1 MISRLAVGSTKGGAQ
16 LAPPAV
22 PPEDRRRCMPAGLE
36 DSGRNGDVA
45 TPLLTV
51 LEVASYL
58 RCSTKT
64 VLALVRHEGLP
75 GFRLRSRLRF
85 VPGDVLQWARRRG
98 KEVY

>member
-1 MISRLAVGSTKGGAQ
+1 MMAGARSGVATLPPPRSGTSTDSVPFSGDPEPDAASRGHLARLMTAQ
-16 LAPPAV
+16 
-22 PPEDRRRCMPAGLE
+22 
-36 DSGRNGDVA
+36 DVA
-45 TPLLTV
+45 R
-51 LEVASYL
+51 YL

-98 KEVY
+98 KEVYR

>member
-1 MISRLAVGSTKGGAQ
+1 VRERRVAQDLAD
-16 LAPPAV
+16 PP
-22 PPEDRRRCMPAGLE
+22 
-36 DSGRNGDVA
+36 DSGGSVGANESPTWTIHDVA
-45 TPLLTV
+45 H
-51 LEVASYL
+51 YL

>member
-1 MISRLAVGSTKGGAQ
+1 MSHPLVRATVGGAKP
-16 LAPPAV
+16 APPSI
-22 PPEDRRRCMPAGLE
+22 PPEDSHDHALAG
-36 DSGRNGDVA
+36 GTAAGQ
-45 TPLLTV
+45 PLMTV
-51 LEVASYL
+51 LEVASFL

-85 VPGDVLQWARRRG
+85 LPGDVLQWARRRG